1 MKHRGHKTRQK
12 WIWTR
17 EQDGLLGKL
26 SDWEVAERLGRPLS
40 TVRNRRERLRI
51 APAFLTAKEYPR
63 PVGLRVAHLD
73 PWTPK
78 QEKLLGK
85 FSDAEVARR
94 LGRSV
99 ARVTNRRNRL
109 GIRACFAD

>member
-1 MKHRGHKTRQK
+1 MPRNAAMKHRGYKSRER
-12 WIWTR
+12 IVWTD
-17 EQDGLLGKL
+17 EQDALLGKF
-26 SDWEVAERLGRPLS
+26 SDWEAAARLGRPLS

-63 PVGLRVAHLD
+63 FVGLRVAHLD

-78 QEKLLGK
+78 QESLLGK
-85 FSDAEVARR
+85 FSDAEVARL

-99 ARVTNRRNRL
+99 RRITNRRQRL
-109 GIRACFAD
+109 KI